1 MAISMKKKRDGKEIV
16 KMVVTIVLAL
26 VLAIA
31 VVAFLPIPFEVKK
44 LLFFILIIVFAI
56 LGVIISNKRK

>member
-1 MAISMKKKRDGKEIV
+1 MAISMKKKRDSKEIV